1 MNDLK
6 KMSELE
12 LIKLFKD
19 KGTSKNTSDAI
30 YEILLKKYEPMIGKH
45 WFMLRSSMENSLLIL
60 ETKDDF
66 YSEACMS
73 LLKVL
78 EKVDI
83 SRIYDE
89 NFKLMQ
95 LYSWYLNNLRNKFR
109 KEVLKKAK
117 IKGFNNM
124 NQETEEGDLVI
135 DLDVEQAYW
144 EREGYKHEPS
154 YIAIDV
160 DGGEE
165 MCQRAIKN
173 CMNKWPV
180 RERTIFNYL
189 REGKSR
195 NEIAALLEV
204 TPIKMWNIINR
215 MKRDMKKEL
224 GII

>member
-19 KGTSKNTSDAI
+19 ETTPKNVSNAV
-30 YEILLKKYEPMIGKH
+30 YEILLKRYEPMIGKH
-45 WFMLRSSMENSLLIL
+45 WFKLRSSMENSSLIM

-66 YSEACMS
+66 YSEAYMS

-83 SRIYDE
+83 NRIYDE

-109 KEVLKKAK
+109 KEVLREAK

-124 NQETEEGDLVI
+124 NQEEEEDTVI

-154 YIAIDV
+154 YVVEDL
-160 DGGEE
+160 DSEE
-165 MCQRAIKN
+165 ECARAIRN
-173 CMNKWPV
+173 CMKRWPE
-180 RERTIFNYL
+180 REQTVFNYL

-195 NEIAALLEV
+195 NEIATLLEV
-204 TPIKMWNIINR
+204 TPIKMWNIINK
-215 MKRDMKKEL
+215 MKRDIKKEL